1 MHLDELFAL
10 PLADPLLIFLILICA
25 VLFVPLLAR
34 RLGFP
39 DIVGLI
45 AVGIIL
51 GPKVLGVLE
60 RDRVIELFGAVG
72 IMFLMFIAGLEIDAN
87 DFRRYRHRSFIFG
100 ALTFAIPMSL
110 GTAAG
115 LLVLDMNMIAAVLLA
130 SMFASHTLLTYP
142 LASRLRIA
150 GDEAV
155 GVAVGGTIITDVAAL
170 LVLAV
175 IAAMRQGEFGPGMAL
190 RMSVSLALFTG
201 FELFLLP
208 KIVGAAYHRLERDGD
223 FQFLFTL
230 AVLFFSGVLAE
241 VAGVEP
247 IIGAFLAGIAVGRF
261 IPPISPLANR
271 LEFFGNA
278 IFVPAF
284 LVSVGMLV
292 DPRAFVADRRSILV
306 SVTMSVCVVAAKW
319 LAAQLSRL
327 LFKWSPARGGVMF
340 GLSVPQAAATLAAVL
355 VGYNLKIFDEAVLNG
370 TIVMILASVVV
381 GSAAVQYAGRR
392 LAAERGDEAGS
403 SGERRVLIGVGKAE
417 SAGRLFELAMAL
429 RGEGRLKA
437 LAVLPIGDTDPRSVA
452 EAERKLGGLADK
464 ASAAGFEL
472 ERAHRA
478 DRSLASGLS
487 HGAAEFLAGDLII
500 GWGER
505 KSLFDTQHN
514 QLLRELLTETDARVT
529 AARLESAL
537 GMVER
542 IELSVFDEAADAED
556 REACVESIKALARVS
571 KAGLSV
577 YGSARAL
584 AAARRTL
591 EAAPALSGVEYLEGD
606 AYKAF
611 VSGSKRPGQI
621 LYAAIAP
628 RPRSAALGDAGKR
641 LIAEAGAKLKGRSF
655 VVVFPRRR
663 ESATAAPNGFRG
675 FITRLLVG
683 PRKKRA

>member
-45 AVGIIL
+45 AVGIVL

-115 LLVLDMNMIAAVLLA
+115 LLVLDMNMMAAVLLA

-190 RMSVSLALFTG
+190 KMSVSLVLFTG

-208 KIVGAAYHRLERDGD
+208 KIVGAVYHRLERDGD

-247 IIGAFLAGIAVGRF
+247 IIGAFLAGIAVGPY

-284 LVSVGMLV
+284 LISVGMLV

-306 SVTMSVCVVAAKW
+306 SITMSVCVVAAKW

-327 LFKWSPARGGVMF
+327 LFKWSPARGAVMF

-370 TIVMILASVVV
+370 TIVMILVSVIV

-392 LAAERGDEAGS
+392 LAAERGDEAGG

-417 SAGRLFELAMAL
+417 SAGRLLELAMAV

-452 EAERKLGGLADK
+452 EAERKLRGLADK

-487 HGAAEFLAGDLII
+487 HGAAEFLAGDLVI

-514 QLLRELLTETDARVT
+514 QLLRELLAETDARVT

-542 IELSVFDEAADAED
+542 IELSVFDEVADAED

-577 YGSARAL
+577 YGSAGAL
-584 AAARRTL
+584 AAARKTI

-606 AYKAF
+606 AHKAF
-611 VSGSKRPGQI
+611 VSGTKRPGQI

-628 RPRSAALGDAGKR
+628 RPRNAAIGDAGKR
-641 LIAEAGAKLKGRSF
+641 LVAEAGSKLKGRSF
-655 VVVFPRRR
+655 VVVFPERR
-663 ESATAAPNGFRG
+663 ESSTAAPQGLRG
-675 FITRLLVG
+675 FVSRLFVG
-683 PRKKRA
+683 PRKKRS

>member
-45 AVGIIL
+45 AVGIVL

-115 LLVLDMNMIAAVLLA
+115 LFVLDMNMMAAVLLA

-142 LASRLRIA
+142 LASRLRIT

-175 IAAMRQGEFGPGMAL
+175 VAAMRQGEFGPGMAL

-208 KIVGAAYHRLERDGD
+208 KIVGAVYHRLERDGD

-247 IIGAFLAGIAVGRF
+247 IIGAFLAGIAVGPY

-284 LVSVGMLV
+284 LISVGMLV

-306 SVTMSVCVVAAKW
+306 SITMSVCVVAAKW
-319 LAAQLSRL
+319 LAAQFSRL
-327 LFKWSPARGGVMF
+327 LFKWSPARGAVMF

-355 VGYNLKIFDEAVLNG
+355 VGYNLKIFDESVLNG
-370 TIVMILASVVV
+370 TIVMILVSVMV

-392 LAAERGDEAGS
+392 LAAERGDEVGIAR
-403 SGERRVLIGVGKAE
+403 ERRVLIGVGKAE
-417 SAGRLFELAMAL
+417 SAGRLLELAMAI

-452 EAERKLGGLADK
+452 EAERKLRGLAEK
-464 ASAAGFEL
+464 ASAAGLAL

-478 DRSLASGLS
+478 DRSLASGLA
-487 HGAAEFLAGDLII
+487 HGAAEFLVGDLVI

-514 QLLRELLTETDARVT
+514 QLLRELLAETDARVT

-556 REACVESIKALARVS
+556 RDACVETVKSLARVS
-571 KAGLSV
+571 KAGMSV
-577 YGSARAL
+577 YGSAKAL
-584 AAARRTL
+584 AAVRGTI
-591 EAAPALSGVEYLEGD
+591 EAIPTLSGVEYLEGD
-606 AYKAF
+606 AHKAF
-611 VSGSKRPGQI
+611 VSGSKRPGQV

-628 RPRSAALGDAGKR
+628 RPRNAAIGDAGKR
-641 LIAEAGAKLKGRSF
+641 LISEAGSKLKGRSF
-655 VVVFPRRR
+655 VMIFPGRRDSSVAEAR
-663 ESATAAPNGFRG
+663 GLGGFVS
-675 FITRLLVG
+675 RLFG
-683 PRKKRA
+683 WSRKKRV

>member
-45 AVGIIL
+45 AVGIVL

-60 RDRVIELFGAVG
+60 RDRVIDLFGAVG

-115 LLVLDMNMIAAVLLA
+115 LFVLDMNMMAAVLLA

-190 RMSVSLALFTG
+190 RMSISLALFTG

-208 KIVGAAYHRLERDGD
+208 KIVGAVYHRLERDGD

-247 IIGAFLAGIAVGRF
+247 IIGAFLAGIAVGTY

-284 LVSVGMLV
+284 LISVGMLV

-319 LAAQLSRL
+319 LAAQFSRL
-327 LFKWSPARGGVMF
+327 LFKWSPARGAVMF

-355 VGYNLKIFDEAVLNG
+355 VGYNLKIFDESVLNG
-370 TIVMILASVVV
+370 TILMILVSVIV

-417 SAGRLFELAMAL
+417 SAGRLLELAMAI

-452 EAERKLGGLADK
+452 EAERKLRGLADK

-514 QLLRELLTETDARVT
+514 QLLRELLAETDARVT

-542 IELSVFDEAADAED
+542 IELAVFDEAADAED
-556 REACVESIKALARVS
+556 CEACIESIKALARVS

-577 YGSARAL
+577 YGSAGAL
-584 AAARRTL
+584 AAARKTI

-606 AYKAF
+606 AHKAF
-611 VSGSKRPGQI
+611 VSGTKRPGQI

-628 RPRSAALGDAGKR
+628 RPRNAALGDAGKR
-641 LIAEAGAKLKGRSF
+641 LLAEAGSKLKGRSF
-655 VVVFPRRR
+655 VVVFPERR
-663 ESATAAPNGFRG
+663 ESATAAPQGLRG
-675 FITRLLVG
+675 FVSRLFVG
-683 PRKKRA
+683 LRKKRA